1 VEEHNAIIEEHM
13 VVRDILNAHTI
24 REWVTSKENCFSLH
38 DFPDMT
44 ANIYKFEVV
53 EPKFSSKE
61 YENI

>member
-1 VEEHNAIIEEHM
+1 M